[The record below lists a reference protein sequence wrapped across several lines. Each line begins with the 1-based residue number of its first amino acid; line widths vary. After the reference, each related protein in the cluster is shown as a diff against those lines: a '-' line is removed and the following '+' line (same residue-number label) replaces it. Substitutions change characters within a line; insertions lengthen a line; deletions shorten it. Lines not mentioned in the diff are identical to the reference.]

1 LRAVNAVAQPRYP
14 LATIQFFLTVFLSA
28 FLLFWTQLILGKFLL
43 PGFGGTPAVW
53 TACMLFF
60 QVLLLAGY
68 LYAHLL
74 STRLRG
80 WAQALTHGT
89 ILVRSPSCAGC
100 GRGPTTTATRSTSSE
115 SKVKRAILRII
126 VAA

>member
-1 LRAVNAVAQPRYP
+1 VSASAQPRFP
-14 LATIQFFLTVFLSA
+14 LASVQFSLTVFLSA

-43 PGFGGTPAVW
+43 PWFGGTPAVW

-74 STRLRG
+74 TTRLRG
-80 WAQALTHGT
+80 W
-89 ILVRSPSCAGC
+89 R
-100 GRGPTTTATRSTSSE
+100 
-115 SKVKRAILRII
+115 KR
-126 VAA
+126 